1 MSAMETDE
9 MVRKVMKTIRIE
21 GELFRSHENGLKEGL
36 KEGKEIGLE
45 EGKEIGHANGL
56 EEGKEI
62 GHASG
67 LEEGRSDTERKFILK
82 LLEKHTPREISRDYD
97 VPLER
102 VMEIKNENK

>member
-1 MSAMETDE
+1 
-9 MVRKVMKTIRIE
+9 MKTIRIE
-21 GELFRSHENGLKEGL
+21 GELFRSHENGLKE
-36 KEGKEIGLE
+36 
-45 EGKEIGHANGL
+45 GL

-82 LLEKHTPREISRDYD
+82 LLEKYSPREISRDYD